1 MGMLSGRGNSHVR
14 TISLAFKEVSNTGEE
29 DRKVNISMAMLDL
42 SKTSIPGLLLSI
54 LRNSVI
60 ILKYL

>member
-1 MGMLSGRGNSHVR
+1 MLSGRGNSHVR
-14 TISLAFKEVSNTGEE
+14 TTNLAFKEVSNTGEE
-29 DRKVNISMAMLDL
+29 DIKVNISMAMLDL